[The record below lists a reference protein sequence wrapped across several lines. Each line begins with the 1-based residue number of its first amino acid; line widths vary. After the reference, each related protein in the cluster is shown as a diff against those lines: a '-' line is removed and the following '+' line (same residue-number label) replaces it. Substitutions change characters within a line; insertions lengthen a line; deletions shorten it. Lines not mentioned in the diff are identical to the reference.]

1 MVSSRFSMVVD
12 EGADESLRAAFVPS
26 WILETEVELS
36 QDMLALLDEAGV
48 SSRFKDF
55 CRKCGCTTPLDLGAA
70 CSDEKSFKEDL
81 LDALEYPDIGF
92 VERKN
97 IKKAWLAARAQM
109 GGTGTVGQSAPA
121 QSAPKRMPDGAETRL
136 RTLWK
141 DAHGMN
147 LPGAWLVTDGV
158 MTPMFLG
165 LHNKVK
171 SLHVPDVSSLLR
183 RSMLNQK
190 PAKGTLITDS
200 GIEQLDYSMTPCS
213 THPEF
218 YLRMRSFIMSIAYIV
233 IATPDF
239 FSFETAIELVDYIFE
254 SINCRPDGRRP
265 GLVQLTACYL
275 SMFGEYAKALQ
286 NHGTTLEEWLGFRGN
301 WHHIWRDAASADAV
315 IDNQT
320 RGTSSNLQIPDDLT
334 NQLRTNNAMMKGMQ
348 SNFDK
353 KLNTLQ
359 AEVRSKQGDKV
370 KKKGYWSKG
379 GQGNGGKGQKNA
391 GANGTGKKTTGGNGG
406 EGPTKWARGWESR
419 KQRGKGGKGN

>member
-1 MVSSRFSMVVD
+1 MSVARGSVVID
-12 EGADESLRAAFVPS
+12 QGDDVDMQAPFVPT
-26 WILETEVELS
+26 WFAEPVVELS
-36 QDMLALLDEAGV
+36 QEMLAILDDAGV
-48 SSRFKDF
+48 SNRFKDF
-55 CRKCGCTTPLDLGAA
+55 CKKCGCSSPLDLGAA

-97 IKKAWLAARAQM
+97 IKKAWLAARALM
-109 GGTGTVGQSAPA
+109 GGTGTGGQSAPA
-121 QSAPKRMPDGAETRL
+121 QSAPKKMPEGAETRL
-136 RTLWK
+136 RNLWK
-141 DAHGMN
+141 EAHGMN
-147 LPGAWLVTDGV
+147 LPGAWLVTDCV

-165 LHNKVK
+165 LHGKVK
-171 SLHVPDVSSLLR
+171 ALHVPDVSSLLR

-218 YLRMRSFIMSIAYIV
+218 YLRMRSYIMSIAYIT
-233 IATPDF
+233 IATPEF

-286 NHGTTLEEWLGFRGN
+286 NHGTSLEEWLAFRGN
-301 WHHIWRDAASADAV
+301 WHHIWRDAASAEVVHDS
-315 IDNQT
+315 QS
-320 RGTSSNLQIPDDLT
+320 RGSASNLPIPDDLT

-359 AEVRSKQGDKV
+359 AEVRANKDGKI
-370 KKKGYWSKG
+370 KKRGYWSKG
-379 GQGNGGKGQKNA
+379 GQGNGGKGQKS
-391 GANGTGKKTTGGNGG
+391 GANGTGKSKDTGSNGG
-406 EGPTKWARGWESR
+406 DGATKWSRGWESR
-419 KQRGKGGKGN
+419 KQRAKGGKGK